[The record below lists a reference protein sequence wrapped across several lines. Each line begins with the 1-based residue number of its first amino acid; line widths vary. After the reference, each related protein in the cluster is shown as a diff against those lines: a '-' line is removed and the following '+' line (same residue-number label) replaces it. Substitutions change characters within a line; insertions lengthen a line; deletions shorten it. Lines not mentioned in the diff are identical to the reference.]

1 MPGFIHPGSS
11 DIPLFSHM
19 TLSQCLSN
27 PLASVWI
34 RLQGACLERV
44 SQTKA
49 DLLLLNLRIH
59 AVSLQLHSVSFRS
72 NSLRV
77 VHIQKEENKTL
88 PFDERNVKEFTD
100 NF

>member
-1 MPGFIHPGSS
+1 MPDFICPGSS

-27 PLASVWI
+27 PLASGF

-59 AVSLQLHSVSFRS
+59 AVSLQLHSVTFRS
-72 NSLRV
+72 NSPRV
-77 VHIQKEENKTL
+77 VHIQKEEDKTL
-88 PFDERNVKEFTD
+88 PFDEINVKEFTD